1 MVDSLLLAL
10 SFVVSLFFSFVF
22 DFRVLRQ
29 FIVCDNVMVSEMVPE
44 FLVALNRDLL
54 PCLCLFHFH
63 SHKLIIEGIK
73 KKILHCP
80 SFPGLYTAFK
90 EREGQR
96 QLVVEHVYSREMLN
110 AKRLVRG
117 LQRKSSARGDL

>member
-73 KKILHCP
+73 KKNLFIVPP
-80 SFPGLYTAFK
+80 SLGCIQHSK
-90 EREGQR
+90 KG
-96 QLVVEHVYSREMLN
+96 
-110 AKRLVRG
+110 KVRG
-117 LQRKSSARGDL
+117 N

>member
-44 FLVALNRDLL
+44 FLMALNRDLL

-73 KKILHCP
+73 KKISSLSLLP
-80 SFPGLYTAFK
+80 WA
-90 EREGQR
+90 
-96 QLVVEHVYSREMLN
+96 VYSI
-110 AKRLVRG
+110 
-117 LQRKSSARGDL
+117 QRKGRSEAISSGTCL